1 MDLGALGYAFI
12 NTAGVGGLVVMSV
25 YTAACLIYFFL
36 TRWILGGRGTEDQE

>member
-25 YTAACLIYFFL
+25 YILACLIYFFL
-36 TRWILGGRGTEDQE
+36 TRWILGGGRTENQE